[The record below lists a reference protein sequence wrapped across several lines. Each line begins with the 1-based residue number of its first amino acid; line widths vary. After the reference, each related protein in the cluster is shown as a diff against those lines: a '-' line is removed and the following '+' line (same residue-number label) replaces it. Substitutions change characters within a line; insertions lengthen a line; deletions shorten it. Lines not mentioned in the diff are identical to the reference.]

1 MFTPHE
7 QFSLYHS
14 MDWELLRRQ
23 KLRLSEVIQGI
34 NLFDPETPDLLEGLI
49 TLLDNLQDDAESKGY
64 PVFGWEEV

>member
-1 MFTPHE
+1 MFT
-7 QFSLYHS
+7 LYRS

-34 NLFDPETPDLLEGLI
+34 NLFEPDTPDLLEGLI

-64 PVFGWEEV
+64 SVFSDEEA